1 MKYRNK
7 LFVAIVPVLFL
18 MGCGEHELCE
28 KQRSA
33 IARMAIGISD
43 FAKPGGTM
51 YDLQKAQRATE
62 EAKDISQEIS
72 ARNIKCK
79 KD

>member
-1 MKYRNK
+1 MNYGNK
-7 LFVAIVPVLFL
+7 FLIASIPAIFL
-18 MGCGEHELCE
+18 AGCGEHELCE

-33 IARMAIGISD
+33 ITRMAIGISE